1 MPIEVIVEDD
11 RWGAVDLDRLAARA
25 GHAALA
31 HAGLDPDAWELC
43 VLACDDSRIATL
55 NADFRGKP
63 APTNVLSWPAQE
75 RAPETPGARPA
86 PPVVDT
92 PEEEETEAAFLGD
105 IAIAWETCARE
116 AEAAGREVSDHATHL
131 VVHAVLHLLGYD
143 HERDLDATL
152 METTEVAI
160 LGKLGVSDPY
170 CA

>member
-1 MPIEVIVEDD
+1 VIVEDD

-25 GHAALA
+25 SHAALA
-31 HAGLDPDAWELC
+31 HAGLDPTEWEICL
-43 VLACDDSRIATL
+43 LGCDDSRIAAL

-63 APTNVLSWPAQE
+63 APTNVLSWPSQE
-75 RAPETPGARPA
+75 RAPGTPGARPA

-92 PEEEETEAAFLGD
+92 PDAEEAAFLGD

-116 AEAAGREVSDHATHL
+116 ADAAGRTVADHATHL
-131 VVHAVLHLLGYD
+131 IVHAVLHLLGYD

-152 METTEVAI
+152 MEATEVAI